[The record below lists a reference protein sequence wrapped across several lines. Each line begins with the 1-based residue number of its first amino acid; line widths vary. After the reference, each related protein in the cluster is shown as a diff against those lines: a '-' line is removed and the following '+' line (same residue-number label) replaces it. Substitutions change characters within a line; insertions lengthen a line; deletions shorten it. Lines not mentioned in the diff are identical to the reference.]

1 MKRNHLILAVT
12 AVAIAGALT
21 LRARRTSER
30 ADSHVVVSAAVTEPS
45 ASEPSASEP
54 SASEPPASEPRQAGA
69 PIVSP
74 AAKPRLIELGADS
87 CASCKAMVPVL
98 AELREE
104 HAGELRVDFIDVW
117 KFPAEAEP
125 FHLRVIP
132 TQVFLA
138 PDGSELA
145 RHEGFYAADAIRE
158 RWASLGFPLGA
169 ESR

>member
-1 MKRNHLILAVT
+1 MQRNHLILAVT
-12 AVAIAGALT
+12 ALTIVGALT
-21 LRARRTSER
+21 LRARRAAER
-30 ADSHVVVSAAVTEPS
+30 DDTRVAVSATE
-45 ASEPSASEP
+45 SEPSARG
-54 SASEPPASEPRQAGA
+54 PRQARA
-69 PIVSP
+69 SADSP
-74 AAKPRLIELGADS
+74 AAEPRLIELGADS

-98 AELREE
+98 AELREA

-117 KFPAEAEP
+117 KFPDEAEP

-145 RHEGFYAADAIRE
+145 RHEGFYGADAIRE
-158 RWASLGFPLGA
+158 RWASLGYPLGA

>member
-30 ADSHVVVSAAVTEPS
+30 ADSHDVVSAAVTEPS
-45 ASEPSASEP
+45 ASEPS
-54 SASEPPASEPRQAGA
+54 ASEPRQAGA